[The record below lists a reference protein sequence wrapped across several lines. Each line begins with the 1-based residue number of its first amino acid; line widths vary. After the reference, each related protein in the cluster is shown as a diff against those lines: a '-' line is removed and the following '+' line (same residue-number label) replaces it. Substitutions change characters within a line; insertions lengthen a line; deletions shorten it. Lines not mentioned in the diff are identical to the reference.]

1 MQPGQPSAVFLN
13 GTNKISATM
22 KNTKPTTPLP
32 RDDTN
37 RSGSRLLK
45 RILGCGCFAMILG
58 LTLIVAIVWWIIRS
72 VQAVPQ
78 EYQAALEMPMTVA
91 AEKGDELERTVVQ
104 LHNAIEQTRPWKITI
119 TGDQINGW
127 LATDL
132 VEKFSDALPTG
143 IAQPRVVLKP
153 RSARLLF
160 KYQLP
165 GDLTGVATALVDV
178 FVTDQH
184 NQLALEVKEIRSG
197 VVKLP
202 IALWLD
208 SICSHLNRQGIATE
222 WHFRNSNPVVLIR
235 VPDQIEEMGD
245 RGRVVVESVEVVD
258 NAIVIA
264 GRSDDDR

>member
-1 MQPGQPSAVFLN
+1 MKDTNQPTRLS
-13 GTNKISATM
+13 
-22 KNTKPTTPLP
+22 
-32 RDDTN
+32 RDDATQPARGDN
-37 RSGSRLLK
+37 NWSSSRIQK
-45 RILGCGCFAMILG
+45 RILGCGCFAVILG
-58 LTLIVAIVWWIIRS
+58 LTLIVAVVWWIIRS
-72 VQAVPQ
+72 VQTVPQ
-78 EYQAALEMPMTVA
+78 EYQAALEMPVAVA
-91 AEKGDELERTVVQ
+91 AEKGDELERTVVR

-119 TGDQINGW
+119 DADQINGW

-132 VEKFSDALPTG
+132 VEKFPDALPTS

-165 GDLTGVATALVDV
+165 GDLTGIATAEIDI

-184 NQLALEVKEIRSG
+184 NQLALEVLEIRSG

-222 WHFRNSNPVVLIR
+222 WQFRNSNPVVLIR

-264 GRSDDDR
+264 GRSDDER